1 LGGIVIKH
9 KIILLTKKRLIIY
22 AGIILIIVLGLILA
36 IRFLGNREEKATSGY
51 FYLEYKDGKYIG
63 VENTDKGEIK
73 VQVLITKNKIKNI
86 KILDFPQEYI
96 QENKELKDEITAVI
110 GKIIKTQE
118 VISVED
124 MERSSYIMNKLFKA
138 ISNALEESY
147 LS

>member
-1 LGGIVIKH
+1 MGGIIIKH

-22 AGIILIIVLGLILA
+22 TGIILIIVFGLILTLK
-36 IRFLGNREEKATSGY
+36 FWGNREEKPTSGY
-51 FYLEYKDGKYIG
+51 FYLEYKDGKYVG

-73 VQVLITKNKIKNI
+73 VQVLIAKNKIKNI

-96 QENKELKDEITAVI
+96 KDNNELKDEITAVI

-118 VISVED
+118 VINVED
-124 MERSSYIMNKLFKA
+124 MEKSSYIINKLLKA
-138 ISNALEESY
+138 VSNALEESY